1 MAMRA
6 TAGGRPPT
14 LSGVQR
20 QVLSLYRSLLR
31 TARRLDGNP
40 APSTGGGA
48 ALEAPSAPAPSMAVA
63 SASSAAASSAAAA
76 SATAAAGVSPTSA
89 RALAGRVTAEFRAS
103 AASVGRRD
111 YEVIEY
117 LLRQGHKRLEL
128 LQGRGVTGV
137 STVVVGGRRRHRR
150 GVAGVAKQEG
160 VER

>member
-1 MAMRA
+1 M
-6 TAGGRPPT
+6 
-14 LSGVQR
+14 
-20 QVLSLYRSLLR
+20 
-31 TARRLDGNP
+31 
-40 APSTGGGA
+40 
-48 ALEAPSAPAPSMAVA
+48 
-63 SASSAAASSAAAA
+63 AAA

-137 STVVVGGRRRHRR
+137 STVVVGGRRRRRR
-150 GVAGVAKQEG
+150 GGGGGVQAGG
-160 VER
+160 G